1 MTENKNKLSD
11 YLTTVVIVFN
21 KNGPKITKNEQ
32 VNNYTEINNTQQYI
46 DSFVKTFVNTLND
59 NQIEKALNDLDV
71 LNQIVL
77 LLIKKITKNDNEP
90 IWSIVDSG
98 NGYYFIPSEDAIKK
112 YNISSDISFYNN
124 NFKIQPP
131 QPKSQQ
137 PQSFFKNFFSGGKKS
152 KKRRPKLKN
161 NYKKTKN
168 KKSKIKNNK
177 SKKIIIS

>member
-11 YLTTVVIVFN
+11 YLTTVAIVFN

-32 VNNYTEINNTQQYI
+32 VNNYTEIDTTQQYI
-46 DSFVKTFVNTLND
+46 DSVVKTFVKTLNG
-59 NQIEKALNDLDV
+59 NQIEKALNDLDF
-71 LNQIVL
+71 LNQIVV
-77 LLIKKITKNDNEP
+77 LLIKKLTNNDNEP
-90 IWSIVDSG
+90 IWSIVDTG

-131 QPKSQQ
+131 EPKSQQ
-137 PQSFFKNFFSGGKKS
+137 PQSFFKSFFSGGKKT

-161 NYKKTKN
+161 NYKKQKIKKQKTKN
-168 KKSKIKNNK
+168 KNK
-177 SKKIIIS
+177 K